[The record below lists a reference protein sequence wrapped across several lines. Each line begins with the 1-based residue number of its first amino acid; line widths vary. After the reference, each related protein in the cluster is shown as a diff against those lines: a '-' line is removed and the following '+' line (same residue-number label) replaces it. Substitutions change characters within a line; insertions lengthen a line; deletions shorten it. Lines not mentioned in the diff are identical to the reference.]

1 MEDIYQFRVSLVLH
15 HIIFITRYVL
25 YKGCRFEINL
35 TVGVTSVVLTVHAR
49 PQPSLSNRFILRL
62 KTELVNLFRIL
73 VCVSL
78 CRYYGGN
85 EIIDKVERL
94 CQQRALEAYGL
105 NPEEWGVNVQ
115 PHSGSPANFAVY
127 TAVVEPH
134 GRIMGLY
141 LPDGGHLSHGFMTSN
156 KRVSATSVFFESFP
170 YKLDPATGLI
180 DYNKLQENANLFLP
194 KLIVAGH

>member
-1 MEDIYQFRVSLVLH
+1 MSRQFGALEYY
-15 HIIFITRYVL
+15 F
-25 YKGCRFEINL
+25 CM
-35 TVGVTSVVLTVHAR
+35 SV
-49 PQPSLSNRFILRL
+49 N
-62 KTELVNLFRIL
+62 
-73 VCVSL
+73 
-78 CRYYGGN
+78 RYYGGN

-94 CQQRALEAYGL
+94 CQKRALEAYGL

-141 LPDGGHLSHGFMTSN
+141 LPDGGHLSHGFMTQQ
-156 KRVSATSVFFESFP
+156 KKVSATSVFFESFP

-180 DYNKLQENANLFLP
+180 DYDKLAENAKLFLP
-194 KLIVAGH
+194 KMIIAGLWALGPRELLLQ